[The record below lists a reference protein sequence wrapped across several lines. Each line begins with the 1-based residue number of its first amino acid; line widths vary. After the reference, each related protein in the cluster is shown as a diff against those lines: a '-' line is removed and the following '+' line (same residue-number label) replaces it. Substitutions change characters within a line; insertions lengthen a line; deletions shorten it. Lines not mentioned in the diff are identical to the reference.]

1 MTAKP
6 TKTPLFVA
14 LALVLGLTFLLYA
27 QPEVAV
33 MLAEQLW
40 ACF

>member
-1 MTAKP
+1 MS
-6 TKTPLFVA
+6 TKTTLFVA
-14 LALVLGLTFLLYA
+14 LAAVLGLTFFLYA